1 MAKTRR
7 AYTGASI
14 ETVTTS
20 DLLASPGSYPA
31 TVTVTAATNWPY
43 GSDPYYVVLSPGTA
57 SEEKILVT
65 RTGASDTSVTIAAS
79 SDRGQ
84 DGTSAVFHGAGATI
98 YPVFTA
104 VDADEANELTSMWE
118 AKGDIITHGTS
129 TFSRLAVGTNDYVLK
144 ANSAAP
150 NGLQWTQVDTNSIA
164 NDAVTNAKIDAAAVD
179 TSELAANA
187 VTEAKLAT
195 AIVNRLIP
203 AGTIAAT
210 VNSSAD
216 TGWVLMGTTISNAQ
230 TLYPSL
236 WSVAPTGWRS
246 GSSLVLPSMEN
257 RYLTGKSGSETLGA
271 HEGSN
276 DVTLSTANLPSHT
289 HSGPSH
295 NHTINHGH
303 ADNIS
308 ANQSSHTH
316 SVNPPD
322 TTVTINANTLDIVY
336 NTNDYNVTNYIATDT
351 TNASYY
357 SASDFGMAV
366 DSDTSHS
373 HTGSVNIASF
383 TSGSTDPA
391 ITVSGGVTDHSGSSG
406 SAGTGATGST
416 GSGTSFD
423 IQGARLIV
431 NFQIKAH

>member
-14 ETVTTS
+14 ETVTQT

-104 VDADEANELTSMWE
+104 VDADEANELASMWE
-118 AKGDIITHGTS
+118 AKGDIISHGSS
-129 TFSRLAVGTNDYVLK
+129 TFSRLAVGTNDYVLQ
-144 ANSAAP
+144 ADSSAAS
-150 NGLQWTQVDTNSIA
+150 GLAWGQVDTASIA
-164 NDAVTNAKIDAAAVD
+164 NDAITAAKIDAAAVD

-195 AIVNRLIP
+195 DIVNRLIP

-210 VNSSAD
+210 INSSAD

-230 TLYPSL
+230 SLYPSL
-236 WSVAPTGWRS
+236 WGVAPTGWRS
-246 GSSLVLPSMEN
+246 GSSLVLPSMED

-276 DVTLSTANLPSHT
+276 DVTLTTAELPQHAHNTDSHT
-289 HSGPSH
+289 
-295 NHTINHGH
+295 HTINHGH
-303 ADNIS
+303 GHNIS
-308 ANQSSHTH
+308 ANQSAHAH
-316 SVNPPD
+316 SVDPGS
-322 TTVTINANTLDIVY
+322 TSVTINANDLDMVY
-336 NTNDYNVTNYIATDT
+336 NTNSYVNTDYRAIDINFDT
-351 TNASYY
+351 TSN
-357 SASDFGMAV
+357 GMAV
-366 DSDTSHS
+366 DSTTSHT
-373 HTGSVNIASF
+373 HTGTVDIASF
-383 TSGSTDPA
+383 TSGSTDPS
-391 ITVSGGVTDHSGSSG
+391 ITVSGGVTDGGGNSGSG
-406 SAGTGATGST
+406 GGNATQNT
-416 GSGTSFD
+416 GSGDSFD